1 MSEKKNTP
9 VIDTDEILKG
19 IREWVNIV
27 SPSNDGESI
36 NRQVDAVEVGAA
48 KIGAVIERIPGRDG
62 FGDILKVRTPW
73 GGDGP
78 GMLVILRG
86 ALNSMMSGGG
96 SPLTQEAASWETLSL
111 DLPKK
116 GIPFSA
122 S

>member
-1 MSEKKNTP
+1 MPLQWEQRRG
-9 VIDTDEILKG
+9 V
-19 IREWVNIV
+19 
-27 SPSNDGESI
+27 
-36 NRQVDAVEVGAA
+36 
-48 KIGAVIERIPGRDG
+48 VIERIPGSDG

-78 GMLVILRG
+78 GMLVILGG

-96 SPLTQEAASWETLSL
+96 SQLTQGGASWETLSL